1 MRLFS
6 SIRQARLFSSSA
18 LIQRFSSFNWV
29 SQSSSNRYGFLGCL
43 KSYSA
48 GAFPGNE
55 GNPEKSFGQQTEK
68 ENISATYT
76 SDFRN
81 NIRPL
86 GQKDF
91 RSGGNL
97 RPMDSVREAINGD
110 TMANYRGSQFPGNY
124 GNLERSFG
132 QQTEKENIS
141 VRYASAFRNSTRP
154 LGQTDFRSGRNP
166 RSMDFVREAITG
178 DTMANYRGSQFLSDN
193 VVQNEHFAHI
203 KLMRNNTFVTVT
215 DSNGNKKCG
224 ASAGVPGLLGASK
237 VSKYAAEAVAEYAGR
252 KARRMGI
259 KSVVVRVK
267 GFTHFKRKKQAILSF
282 REGFKNPIVFIED
295 VTRHPHNGC
304 RLPKKRRI

>member
-1 MRLFS
+1 MHLFS
-6 SIRQARLFSSSA
+6 SVRQARLFSSSP
-18 LIQRFSSFNWV
+18 LLQRFTSFRWV
-29 SQSSSNRYGFLGCL
+29 SQSSSDRSSFLGCL

-48 GAFPGNE
+48 GAQFPGND

-76 SDFRN
+76 SSFRN

-86 GQKDF
+86 GQADF
-91 RSGGNL
+91 RSGGN
-97 RPMDSVREAINGD
+97 RRSMDFVREVIDGD
-110 TMANYRGSQFPGNY
+110 TRANYRGSQFW
-124 GNLERSFG
+124 
-132 QQTEKENIS
+132 
-141 VRYASAFRNSTRP
+141 
-154 LGQTDFRSGRNP
+154 
-166 RSMDFVREAITG
+166 
-178 DTMANYRGSQFLSDN
+178 SDN

-282 REGFKNPIVFIED
+282 REGFKNPIVYIED